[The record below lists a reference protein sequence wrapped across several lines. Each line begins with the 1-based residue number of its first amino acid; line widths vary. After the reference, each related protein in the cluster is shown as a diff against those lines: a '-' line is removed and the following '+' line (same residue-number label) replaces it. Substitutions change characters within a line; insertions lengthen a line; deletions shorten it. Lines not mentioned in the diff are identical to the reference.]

1 MARHLMVGDDTA
13 VSYSAGLLADNALDV
28 QKRTQNGWTSLGAGE
43 TVADSAE
50 IRIVQGNGTK
60 NIVSPWFYGRD
71 VINWSGKSYVAAAA
85 QTSTLLPVTTAAATV
100 GGKELDIKF
109 VFLNGKGK
117 QEIFSFA
124 TTIAS
129 GSVIAD
135 SGQAIIDAF
144 NALTSVPDWLNPTA
158 TLSTATVTF
167 TGAKRGDTCQSGNS
181 WDYEPVV
188 FKTIIA
194 NNPVTT
200 QTYTITDNVI
210 DATPGYGDGFA
221 VKAFEESL
229 MGNQYGYYNRIAQP
243 ITPVS
248 TVDTGET
255 YDMYNIVATKDGS
268 SSSQINGV
276 DNLIEISIAF
286 DNDTGSLT
294 SALQGVLNPYMASV
308 GFANVNL

>member
-1 MARHLMVGDDTA
+1 MARHLMIGDDTA
-13 VSYSAGLLADNALDV
+13 VSYSNGVLVDNALDV
-28 QKRTQNGWTSLGAGE
+28 QKRSASGWTSLQPGD
-43 TVADSAE
+43 TIADSAE

-144 NALTSVPDWLNPTA
+144 NALTDVPDWLNPTA

-286 DNDTGSLT
+286 DNDTGALT
-294 SALQGVLNPYMASV
+294 SALEGVLNPYMSSA
-308 GFANVNL
+308 GFGNVNL

>member
-1 MARHLMVGDDTA
+1 MARHLMIGDDTA
-13 VSYSAGLLADNALDV
+13 VSYSNGVLVDNALDV
-28 QKRTQNGWTSLGAGE
+28 QKRSASGWTSLQPGD
-43 TVADSAE
+43 TIADSAE

-286 DNDTGSLT
+286 DNDTGALT
-294 SALQGVLNPYMASV
+294 SALEGVLNPYMSSA
-308 GFANVNL
+308 GFGNVNL

>member
-1 MARHLMVGDDTA
+1 MARHLMIGDDTA
-13 VSYSAGLLADNALDV
+13 VSYSNGVLVDNALDV
-28 QKRTQNGWTSLGAGE
+28 QKRSASGWTSLQPGD
-43 TVADSAE
+43 TIADSAE

-167 TGAKRGDTCQSGNS
+167 TGAKRGDTAQSGNT

-188 FKTIIA
+188 FSTHIGS
-194 NNPVTT
+194 NPVTT
-200 QTYTITDNVI
+200 QTYTIVDNLV
-210 DATPGYGDGFA
+210 DATTGYGDGFA

-229 MGNQYGYYNRIAQP
+229 MGTSHGYYNRVELPNAPTTQ
-243 ITPVS
+243 TA
-248 TVDTGET
+248 TGT
-255 YDMYNIVATKDGS
+255 NYDMYSLVATKDGS

-276 DNLIEISIAF
+276 DNLIELNIALKAGDADSVVVENKINAYLSGLF
-286 DNDTGSLT
+286 T
-294 SALQGVLNPYMASV
+294 AVVL
-308 GFANVNL
+308 